1 MRREFDLNTWKT
13 KGRYHYDPVSTSSL
27 YADEKTG
34 AVAVNHLKEAVDH
47 SRKQAEQAE
56 HIIYPFRERTCPPN
70 MGTSALS
77 KRGQSHPPAAD

>member
-13 KGRYHYDPVSTSSL
+13 KGRYHYEPVGTSSL

-34 AVAVNHLKEAVDH
+34 AVAVNNLKEAVNH
-47 SRKQAEQAE
+47 SREQAE

-70 MGTSALS
+70 VGTSALS
-77 KRGQSHPPAAD
+77 KRRQSHPPAAD